1 MPVVCRPRRF
11 SWYTWIYACFLPKL
25 SGVSATGKLIQHGV
39 NSKPEGKVW
48 PVFLAR
54 DGSLGGFKSVLSQHL
69 DGFKNEGCVQLGP
82 EWDSGLGCNFAVRR
96 LNVWTAAEIEGGVKL
111 SGPGFA
117 VAANNE
123 FPSFGGNAGILSY
136 AAGYNGYGALCRP
149 GNVYELEG
157 VWRDSPVIDV
167 AFSDAALESIFGAE
181 EVTLKT
187 ASGSCAVRSE
197 AQRFIGRLGPVPTA
211 PQSECGALLFNSQP
225 NSETLSISN
234 IALGRPTAAS
244 SSEQSIYESAKA
256 VDGSVDTRWSSSFQ
270 DNQWISVDLGVVYE
284 LFAVTVAGSH
294 IKDFCSLS
302 SPVTR
307 YFKSQ
312 SNLNLK

>member
-1 MPVVCRPRRF
+1 M
-11 SWYTWIYACFLPKL
+11 
-25 SGVSATGKLIQHGV
+25 
-39 NSKPEGKVW
+39 

-69 DGFKNEGCVQLGP
+69 DGFLAEGCVQLGP
-82 EWDSGLGCNFAVRR
+82 EWDLGLGCNFAVRR

-157 VWRDSPVIDV
+157 VWRDSPAIDV
-167 AFSDAALESIFGAE
+167 AFSDAVLESLFGAE

-187 ASGSCAVRSE
+187 ASGSCAVRSG
-197 AQRFIGRLGPVPTA
+197 APRFIGRLGPVPTA
-211 PQSECGALLFNSQP
+211 PQSDCGALLFSQP
-225 NSETLSISN
+225 NSETQISN
-234 IALGRPTAAS
+234 VALGRPTAAS
-244 SSEQSIYESAKA
+244 SFEQSIYDSAKA

-284 LFAVTVAGSH
+284 LSAVTVAGS
-294 IKDFCSLS
+294 
-302 SPVTR
+302 
-307 YFKSQ
+307 
-312 SNLNLK
+312 

>member
-1 MPVVCRPRRF
+1 MQT
-11 SWYTWIYACFLPKL
+11 SKIFLVYLDLCLLFAKTLRCL
-25 SGVSATGKLIQHGV
+25 SDWKAHPARCEQQTRGQSLASL
-39 NSKPEGKVW
+39 
-48 PVFLAR
+48 LAR

-187 ASGSCAVRSE
+187 ASGFLCSSVRGTTLHRS
-197 AQRFIGRLGPVPTA
+197 TWT
-211 PQSECGALLFNSQP
+211 SSYGATKRMRSF
-225 NSETLSISN
+225 
-234 IALGRPTAAS
+234 AL
-244 SSEQSIYESAKA
+244 QQSAKF
-256 VDGSVDTRWSSSFQ
+256 GDTFHLQHCTWSPHCWRLLLSRVSTSRQKPWMDQWTHAGAQAFKTISGFQLIWESSM
-270 DNQWISVDLGVVYE
+270 N
-284 LFAVTVAGSH
+284 
-294 IKDFCSLS
+294 SL
-302 SPVTR
+302 
-307 YFKSQ
+307 
-312 SNLNLK
+312 L

>member
-69 DGFKNEGCVQLGP
+69 DGFINEGCVQLGP

-187 ASGSCAVRSE
+187 ASGFLCSSVRGTTLHRS
-197 AQRFIGRLGPVPTA
+197 TWT
-211 PQSECGALLFNSQP
+211 SSYGATKRMRSF
-225 NSETLSISN
+225 
-234 IALGRPTAAS
+234 AL
-244 SSEQSIYESAKA
+244 QQSAKF
-256 VDGSVDTRWSSSFQ
+256 GDTFHLQHCTWSPHCCVF
-270 DNQWISVDLGVVYE
+270 
-284 LFAVTVAGSH
+284 F
-294 IKDFCSLS
+294 
-302 SPVTR
+302 
-307 YFKSQ
+307 
-312 SNLNLK
+312 